1 MMADDLSFFG
11 YFLFYFAYNFGCFFR
26 IYLVFSNKWSIFAHT
41 NINVQNQEVWIMSI
55 SKTRQVLVDV
65 ARQLFAKN
73 GFENTT
79 MNDIALLSKKGRRT
93 LYTYFKSKEDVY
105 YAVIESELERLS
117 DKMDEVAARK
127 ISPQDKVI
135 ELIYTHLNMI
145 KETVM
150 RNGNLRAAFFRNI
163 WMVEKVRKNFDE
175 DEIELFR
182 KVYTEGKEDGEF
194 DIDNVELVADITH
207 YCIKG
212 LEVPYIYGRLGH
224 GMTPETSK
232 PLVAKFVYGALGKNG
247 IK

>member
-1 MMADDLSFFG
+1 
-11 YFLFYFAYNFGCFFR
+11 
-26 IYLVFSNKWSIFAHT
+26 
-41 NINVQNQEVWIMSI
+41 MSI
-55 SKTRQVLVDV
+55 SKTRQKLVDV

-79 MNDIALLSKKGRRT
+79 MNDIALLSGKGRRT

-117 DKMDEVAARK
+117 DKMDEVATRRIRPQEK
-127 ISPQDKVI
+127 II

-182 KVYTEGKEDGEF
+182 KVYAEGKEDGEF
-194 DIDNVELVADITH
+194 DIENVELVADITH

-212 LEVPYIYGRLGH
+212 LEVPYIYGRIAH
-224 GMTPETSK
+224 GMTPEATK
-232 PLVAKFVYGALGKNG
+232 PQVAKFVYGALGKRIN
-247 IK
+247 K

>member
-1 MMADDLSFFG
+1 
-11 YFLFYFAYNFGCFFR
+11 
-26 IYLVFSNKWSIFAHT
+26 
-41 NINVQNQEVWIMSI
+41 MSI
-55 SKTRQVLVDV
+55 SKTRQKLVDV

-79 MNDIALLSKKGRRT
+79 MNDIALLSGKGRRT

-117 DKMDEVAARK
+117 DKMDEVAARRIRPQEK
-127 ISPQDKVI
+127 II

-182 KVYTEGKEDGEF
+182 KVYAEGKADGEF
-194 DIDNVELVADITH
+194 DIENVELVADITH

-224 GMTPETSK
+224 GMTPEMSK